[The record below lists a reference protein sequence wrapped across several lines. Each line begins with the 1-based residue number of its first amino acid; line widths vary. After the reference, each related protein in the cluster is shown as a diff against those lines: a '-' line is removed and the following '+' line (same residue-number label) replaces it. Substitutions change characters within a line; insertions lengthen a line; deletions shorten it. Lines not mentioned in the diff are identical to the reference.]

1 MIEVTGDDSEIRC
14 WGEVFGLESR
24 IINTQRGEMNLITF
38 SFSDHTNS
46 LNAKI
51 FIDVKRT
58 GELAPLKDGA
68 FILVNG
74 IYEFDNYKNEFIVT
88 PKSMALL
95 QKYTEQDL
103 HEGEKRVEL
112 HCHTNMSAKDAVSSA
127 GDIINQAFRWGHRAI
142 AITDHGVVQAYPA
155 AAAAVKAIRKSGGD
169 FKVIYGVEAYFVDD
183 IRNDISKLNAKQTAK
198 LRYHQIILVK
208 NLTGLKNLYK
218 LVSEAHLNDF
228 RGKPL
233 GCNGEGARRTDGAR
247 TDNGYF
253 GRFAFH
259 IVPSFLNFLCLE
271 NIRNNPIIIIVSY
284 YSTNPV
290 RQTALFPRRTIFKTV
305 LNYYIR
311 GNLEVV

>member
-1 MIEVTGDDSEIRC
+1 MIEITGDDSEIRC

-24 IINTQRGEMNLITF
+24 KINTKRGEMNLITF

-46 LNAKI
+46 LNAKL
-51 FIDVKRT
+51 FIDVKRA

-142 AITDHGVVQAYPA
+142 AITDHGVVQAFPDA
-155 AAAAVKAIRKSGGD
+155 AKAAK
-169 FKVIYGVEAYFVDD
+169 
-183 IRNDISKLNAKQTAK
+183 KLK
-198 LRYHQIILVK
+198 
-208 NLTGLKNLYK
+208 
-218 LVSEAHLNDF
+218 D
-228 RGKPL
+228 
-233 GCNGEGARRTDGAR
+233 
-247 TDNGYF
+247 
-253 GRFAFH
+253 
-259 IVPSFLNFLCLE
+259 
-271 NIRNNPIIIIVSY
+271 
-284 YSTNPV
+284 
-290 RQTALFPRRTIFKTV
+290 
-305 LNYYIR
+305 
-311 GNLEVV
+311 